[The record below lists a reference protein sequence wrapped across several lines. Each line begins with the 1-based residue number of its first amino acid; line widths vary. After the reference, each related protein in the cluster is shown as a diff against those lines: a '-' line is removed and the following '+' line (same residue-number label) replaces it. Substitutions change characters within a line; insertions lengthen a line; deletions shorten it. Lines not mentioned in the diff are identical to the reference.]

1 MKMILRYYI
10 GTSVDLPVDADSIE
24 DALRIAREDRTLAKV
39 FEQIAIS
46 REDVVDA
53 QVAVDS
59 ANGTIMSDE
68 YYDVEGF

>member
-1 MKMILRYYI
+1 MKMILKYFI
-10 GTSVDLPVDADSIE
+10 STSVDFPVDADSIE

-39 FEQIAIS
+39 FKQIAIS

-53 QVAVDS
+53 QVAIDS
-59 ANGTIMSDE
+59 ADGTIMSDE